1 MTNAFQTLSIDIEN
15 NPKLREPQIN
25 SYLALK
31 DFYKNQFSPTKNREV
46 GIVLPVGCGKSG
58 CITLTPFAFESRRS
72 LIIAPG
78 VSIANQLLK
87 DFEPLTSFYKK
98 CSVLTG
104 NEFPEPVEIRS
115 KDTNLSDLEESDVVI
130 TNIQQLQ
137 GENNRWLN
145 NLPDDFFDVII
156 FDEGHHSVA
165 ETWENLK
172 NKFSQAAIV
181 NYSATPER
189 SDGQIM
195 SGEVIYTFPVQTA
208 IQKGYV
214 KELTA
219 VRLNPKTLR
228 YVRYED
234 NQEVEVSLEEVIK
247 LGEEDA
253 NFRRSIVTSKE
264 TLDTIVDASIHQL
277 IELRKANNNDDRLK
291 IIASALNYEHCIQ
304 VVQAYRERGF
314 RADYVHTRENSTK
327 NEAVL
332 KKLNSHEL
340 DVIVQVRKLTEGF
353 DHPYLSVAAVFSVF
367 ANLSPFIQ
375 FVGRIMRVIKQDSPR
390 SMINQ
395 GVVVY
400 HAGSNIAKRWADFKD
415 FSSADKEY
423 FDQLFPEKEFFP
435 SDSTN
440 TETLKPRIENTE
452 KIDIKAQS
460 DVSLDT
466 STLIDDPKAI
476 EALRYLRNVGVSG
489 NIEDLLQA
497 LELEKVPVTKVKKR
511 QAQRQALHEKV
522 QHATGKILA
531 ILGKNPTSKNLDR
544 SFRQNNYEF
553 VCSLINKNIN
563 QHVERKSN
571 ERHEFTAHELS
582 SIESVF
588 DHIVSKVEQELSSN
602 EH

>member
-1 MTNAFQTLSIDIEN
+1 MTHAFQALSTYIEN

-25 SYLALK
+25 SYLSLK
-31 DFYKNQFSPTKNREV
+31 DFYENHFQATTNKEV

-58 CITLTPFAFESRRS
+58 CITLTPFAFKSKRS
-72 LIIAPG
+72 LVIAPG
-78 VSIANQLLK
+78 VSIANQLLEN
-87 DFEPLTSFYKK
+87 FEPLTSFYKK
-98 CSVLTG
+98 CSVLKG

-137 GENNRWLN
+137 GDNNRWLN

-189 SDGQIM
+189 SDGKIM

-219 VRLNPKTLR
+219 IRLNPKTLK

-234 NQEVEVSLEEVIK
+234 SQEVEVSLEEVIR

-253 NFRRSIVTSKE
+253 SFRRSIVTSKE

-277 IELRKANNNDDRLK
+277 IELRNANKDNRLK

-314 RADYVHTRENSTK
+314 SADYVHTREDSKK

-332 KKLNSHEL
+332 KKLKAHEL

-353 DHPYLSVAAVFSVF
+353 DHPYLSVAAIFSVF

-375 FVGRIMRVIKQDSPR
+375 FVGRIMRVIKQDAPR

-395 GVVVY
+395 GIVVY
-400 HAGSNIAKRWADFKD
+400 HAGSNIAKRWADFKE
-415 FSSADKEY
+415 FSSADKAY
-423 FDQLFPEKEFFP
+423 FDQLLPEKEFNP
-435 SDSTN
+435 SGFTN
-440 TETLKPRIENTE
+440 SEILKPRIEDSE
-452 KIDIKAQS
+452 KVDIRAQS
-460 DVSLDT
+460 DISLDT

-476 EALRYLRNVGVSG
+476 EALRYLHNAGVSG
-489 NIEDLLQA
+489 NIEELLQA
-497 LELEKVPVTKVKKR
+497 LELERVPVTKVKKR
-511 QAQRQALHEKV
+511 QAQRQALNEKV

-553 VCSLINKNIN
+553 VCSLLNKHIN
-563 QHVERKSN
+563 QHVERKSD
-571 ERHEFTAHELS
+571 ERHDFTAHELN

-588 DHIVSKVEQELSSN
+588 DHIVYTVEQELSLN

>member
-1 MTNAFQTLSIDIEN
+1 MTYAFQKLSANIEN

-31 DFYKNQFSPTKNREV
+31 SFYKNEFKSAVNKEV

-58 CITLTPFAFESRRS
+58 CITITPFAFESKRS
-72 LIIAPG
+72 LVIAPG

-98 CSVLTG
+98 CSILKG

-115 KDTNLSDLEESDVVI
+115 KETNLSDLEESDVVI

-145 NLPDDFFDVII
+145 NLPNDFFDVII

-195 SGEVIYTFPVQTA
+195 AGKVIYTFPVQTA

-219 VRLNPKTLR
+219 VRLNPKTLK

-234 NQEVEVSLEEVIK
+234 NREVEVTLEEVIK

-253 NFRRSIVTSKE
+253 SFRRSIVTSKE
-264 TLDTIVDASIHQL
+264 TLDTIVDASIQQL
-277 IELRKANNNDDRLK
+277 LELRRANNDNRLK

-314 RADYVHTRENSTK
+314 SADYVHTRENSKK
-327 NEAVL
+327 NNAVL

-375 FVGRIMRVIKQDSPR
+375 FVGRIMRVIEQDSPR

-395 GVVVY
+395 GVVIY
-400 HAGSNIAKRWADFKD
+400 HAGSNIANRWADFKE
-415 FSSADKEY
+415 FSSADKAY
-423 FDQLFPEKEFFP
+423 FDQLLPEKEFNP
-435 SDSTN
+435 ADYTN
-440 TETLKPRIENTE
+440 SEILKPRIENSE
-452 KIDIKAQS
+452 KVDIMAQS
-460 DVSLDT
+460 DVSMDT

-476 EALRYLRNVGVSG
+476 EALRYLQKAGVSG
-489 NIEDLLQA
+489 NIEELLHA
-497 LELEKVPVTKVKKR
+497 LELERVPVTKVKKR

-522 QHATGKILA
+522 QNATGKILG
-531 ILGKNPTSKNLDR
+531 ILGKNPVSKNLDR

-553 VCSLINKNIN
+553 VCSLLNRHIN
-563 QHVERKSN
+563 QHVKRSSD
-571 ERHEFTAHELS
+571 ERHEFTAHELN
-582 SIESVF
+582 SIESAF
-588 DHIVSKVEQELSSN
+588 DHIVLKVEQELTAN

>member
-1 MTNAFQTLSIDIEN
+1 MTHAFQTLLTDIEN

-31 DFYKNQFSPTKNREV
+31 DFYENYFQATTNKEV

-58 CITLTPFAFESRRS
+58 CITLTPFAFKSKRS
-72 LIIAPG
+72 LVIAPG

-87 DFEPLTSFYKK
+87 DFEPLTSFYKN
-98 CSVLTG
+98 CSVLKG
-104 NEFPEPVEIRS
+104 SEFPEPVEIRS
-115 KDTNLSDLEESDVVI
+115 KDTNLSDLKEADVVI

-137 GENNRWLN
+137 GDNNRWLN

-195 SGEVIYTFPVQTA
+195 SGEIIYTFPVQTA

-219 VRLNPKTLR
+219 VRLNPKTLK
-228 YVRYED
+228 YVRHED
-234 NQEVEVSLEEVIK
+234 NQEVEVSLDEVIR
-247 LGEEDA
+247 LGEDDS

-264 TLDTIVDASIHQL
+264 TLDTIVDASIYQL
-277 IELRKANNNDDRLK
+277 IELRKANKDDRLK
-291 IIASALNYEHCIQ
+291 IIASALNYDHCIQ

-314 RADYVHTRENSTK
+314 RADYVHTRENSKK

-332 KKLNSHEL
+332 QKLKTHEL

-375 FVGRIMRVIKQDSPR
+375 FVGRIMRVIEQDSPR

-395 GVVVY
+395 GVVIY
-400 HAGSNIAKRWADFKD
+400 HAGSNIAKRWADFKE

-423 FDQLFPEKEFFP
+423 FDQLLPEKEFTP
-435 SDSTN
+435 SYSIN
-440 TETLKPRIENTE
+440 TEILKPRIDNAE
-452 KIDIKAQS
+452 KIDIRAQS
-460 DVSLDT
+460 DISLDT

-476 EALRYLRNVGVSG
+476 EALRYLRQVGVSG

-497 LELEKVPVTKVKKR
+497 LELERVPVTKAKKR

-522 QHATGKILA
+522 QNATGKILA
-531 ILGKNPTSKNLDR
+531 ILGKNPAGKNLDR

-553 VCSLINKNIN
+553 VCSLLNRNIN
-563 QHVERKSN
+563 QHIERKSD
-571 ERHEFTAHELS
+571 ERHEFTAHELN
-582 SIESVF
+582 SIDSVF
-588 DHIVSKVEQELSSN
+588 DQIVSKVEQELSLN

>member
-1 MTNAFQTLSIDIEN
+1 MTHAFQTLLTDIEN
-15 NPKLREPQIN
+15 NPQLREPQIN

-31 DFYKNQFSPTKNREV
+31 DFYENYFQATTNKEV

-58 CITLTPFAFESRRS
+58 CITLTPFAFKSKRS
-72 LIIAPG
+72 LVIAPG

-98 CSVLTG
+98 CSVLKG
-104 NEFPEPVEIRS
+104 REFPEPVEIRS
-115 KDTNLSDLEESDVVI
+115 KDTNLSDLKEADVVI

-137 GENNRWLN
+137 GDNNRWLN

-219 VRLNPKTLR
+219 VRLNPKTLK
-228 YVRYED
+228 YVRHED
-234 NQEVEVSLEEVIK
+234 NQEVEVSLDEVIR
-247 LGEEDA
+247 LGEDDS

-264 TLDTIVDASIHQL
+264 TLDTIVDASIYQL
-277 IELRKANNNDDRLK
+277 IELRKANKDDRLK
-291 IIASALNYEHCIQ
+291 IIASALNYGHCIQ

-314 RADYVHTRENSTK
+314 RADYVHTRENSKK

-332 KKLNSHEL
+332 QKLKTHEL

-353 DHPYLSVAAVFSVF
+353 DHPYLSVAAIFSVF

-375 FVGRIMRVIKQDSPR
+375 FVGRIMRVIEQDSPR

-395 GVVVY
+395 GVVIY
-400 HAGSNIAKRWADFKD
+400 HAGSNIAKRWADFKE

-423 FDQLFPEKEFFP
+423 FDQLLPEKEFTP
-435 SDSTN
+435 SDSIN
-440 TETLKPRIENTE
+440 TEILKPRVDNAE
-452 KIDIKAQS
+452 KIDIRAQS
-460 DVSLDT
+460 DISLDT

-476 EALRYLRNVGVSG
+476 EALRYLRQVGVSG
-489 NIEDLLQA
+489 NVEDLLQA
-497 LELEKVPVTKVKKR
+497 LELERVPVTKAKKR

-522 QHATGKILA
+522 QNATGKILA
-531 ILGKNPTSKNLDR
+531 ILGKNPAGKNLDK

-553 VCSLINKNIN
+553 VCSSINRNIN
-563 QHVERKSN
+563 QHVERKSD
-571 ERHEFTAHELS
+571 ERHELTAHELN
-582 SIESVF
+582 SIDSVF
-588 DHIVSKVEQELSSN
+588 DEIVSKVEQELSLN

>member
-1 MTNAFQTLSIDIEN
+1 MTHAFQTLPTDIEN

-31 DFYKNQFSPTKNREV
+31 DFYENYFQATTNKEV

-58 CITLTPFAFESRRS
+58 CITLTPFAFKSKRS
-72 LIIAPG
+72 LVIAPG

-98 CSVLTG
+98 CSVLKG
-104 NEFPEPVEIRS
+104 SEFPEPVEIRS
-115 KDTNLSDLEESDVVI
+115 KDTNLSDLKEADVVI

-137 GENNRWLN
+137 GDNNRWLN

-195 SGEVIYTFPVQTA
+195 SGEVIYTFPVQMA

-219 VRLNPKTLR
+219 VRLNPKTLK
-228 YVRYED
+228 YVRHED
-234 NQEVEVSLEEVIK
+234 NQEVEVSLDEVIR
-247 LGEEDA
+247 LGEDDS

-264 TLDTIVDASIHQL
+264 TLDTIVDASIYQL
-277 IELRKANNNDDRLK
+277 IELRKANKDDRLK
-291 IIASALNYEHCIQ
+291 IIASALNYDHCIQ

-314 RADYVHTRENSTK
+314 RADYVHTRENSKK

-332 KKLNSHEL
+332 QKLKTHEL

-375 FVGRIMRVIKQDSPR
+375 FVGRIMRVIEQDSPR

-395 GVVVY
+395 GVVIY
-400 HAGSNIAKRWADFKD
+400 HAGSNIAKRWADFKE

-423 FDQLFPEKEFFP
+423 FDQLLPEKEFTP
-435 SDSTN
+435 SYSIN
-440 TETLKPRIENTE
+440 TEILKPRIDNAE
-452 KIDIKAQS
+452 KIDIRAQS
-460 DVSLDT
+460 DISLDT

-476 EALRYLRNVGVSG
+476 EALRYLRQVGVSG

-497 LELEKVPVTKVKKR
+497 LELERVPVTKAKKR

-522 QHATGKILA
+522 QNATGKILA
-531 ILGKNPTSKNLDR
+531 ILGKNPAGKNLDR

-553 VCSLINKNIN
+553 VCSLLNRNIN
-563 QHVERKSN
+563 QHVERKSD
-571 ERHEFTAHELS
+571 ERHEFTAHELN
-582 SIESVF
+582 SIDSVF
-588 DHIVSKVEQELSSN
+588 DQIVSKVEQELSLN